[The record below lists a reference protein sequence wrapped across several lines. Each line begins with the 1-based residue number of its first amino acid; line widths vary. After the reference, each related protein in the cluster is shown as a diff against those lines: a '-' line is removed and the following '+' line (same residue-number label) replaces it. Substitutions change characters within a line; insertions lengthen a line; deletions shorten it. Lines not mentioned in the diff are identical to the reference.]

1 MQLGLVTQ
9 AVKEAADR
17 LDANPKVDE
26 FEAFLKKYSAVLHQN
41 HVILIDKKYTLAKM
55 YGRMEGKLQHLIYF
69 FKYSFCELPT
79 KKVLACLFMTKIDNK
94 QTLSRS
100 AHRTPNFTNPELQFP
115 QFKVLQS
122 GFFLFNIKSYIG
134 IFGCILILI

>member
-55 YGRMEGKLQHLIYF
+55 YGRMEGKLQHLAYF

-94 QTLSRS
+94 QTRLVPIGPKIQENS
-100 AHRTPNFTNPELQFP
+100 ELE
-115 QFKVLQS
+115 LD
-122 GFFLFNIKSYIG
+122 IRETMWW
-134 IFGCILILI
+134 